1 MAEQRRE
8 SLEKEVPIRI
18 EGSEE
23 VPIAHVNHVF
33 VAHTTDEFFVTF
45 AQLHP
50 PYWVEPTKEEVEQL
64 TYIPAKVVARIALSP
79 SKMKA
84 FIDALNTNYEKFMKK
99 KEGV

>member
-1 MAEQRRE
+1 MAEKQRG

-18 EGSEE
+18 EGFEE
-23 VPIAHVNHVF
+23 VPIAHVNHIF
-33 VAHTTDEFFVTF
+33 VAHTSDEFFVTF

-64 TYIPAKVVARIALSP
+64 TYLPAKVVARIALSP
-79 SKMKA
+79 GKMKEL
-84 FIDALNTNYEKFMKK
+84 IDVLNTNYQKFIKK